1 MTKSFFH
8 VLDLLSAPWACLP
21 EHHALVWE
29 IFEARLRSENDI
41 LKARNSSTLEGPTR
55 GYEVRNGVAV
65 IPIIGTMSQ
74 RMNLMSDVSGGASSD
89 LLINDIK
96 AVTQN
101 QKIKGILLKI
111 DSPGGAVA
119 GTQPLASAVFAAR
132 KIKPIFAIS
141 EGTMAS
147 AAYWVGS
154 AAEKVYS
161 SSKTDK
167 IGSIGVL
174 ARHIDRSQANK
185 EAGLSVTTIYAG
197 SYKNIGSDAAPLSD
211 FDRQTIQSQVDS
223 IYRIFVEDVAS
234 FRRVS
239 PDQAM
244 GTMAD
249 GRVFLAQDA
258 VNAGLIDGLATMDE
272 LISEITERSKWRP
285 IAPKRSTMQ
294 PRKPLPPL

>member
-1 MTKSFFH
+1 MTKSFSH

-41 LKARNSSTLEGPTR
+41 LKAQNSSILAGPSR

-74 RMNLMSDVSGGASSD
+74 RMNLMSEVSGGASSD
-89 LLINDIK
+89 LLVNDVK
-96 AVTQN
+96 AATKN
-101 QKIKGILLKI
+101 PKIKGILLNI

-119 GTQPLASAVFAAR
+119 GTQSLASAVLAAR
-132 KIKPIFAIS
+132 KIKPVYAVS

-174 ARHIDRSQANK
+174 ARHVDRSQANK
-185 EAGLSVTTIYAG
+185 EAGVSVTTIYAG
-197 SYKNIGSDAAPLSD
+197 RYKNIGSDSAPLSD
-211 FDRQTIQSQVDS
+211 FDRQAIQSQVDNM
-223 IYRIFVEDVAS
+223 YKIFLEDVAS
-234 FRRVS
+234 HRKVS
-239 PDQAM
+239 LEQVV
-244 GTMAD
+244 GSMAD

-258 VNAGLIDGLATMDE
+258 VSAGLIDGLATVDE
-272 LISEITERSKWRP
+272 LISKITERSKWRR
-285 IAPKRSTMQ
+285 IG
-294 PRKPLPPL
+294 